1 MNKNRYVSLIL
12 TCVMLFACFAFR
24 TAAKTEEPVLIAFGD
39 SIAAAGKWERSFETL
54 SGIPVINAGVSGET
68 SANGLARFDTAVGS
82 KSPDVVFIAFGTND
96 SSIDMARYVP
106 VETYAENL
114 RQTVTKVRAIGAVP
128 VIITPPPV
136 VDAQYLT
143 RHEPEPFEP
152 YGGPNGLVAIY
163 AQTARDVAAELG
175 AACADMYAAFTEY
188 GAASIISDGVHPND
202 TGYDIY
208 AETVYEAFLGVSPEG
223 DIDLDGDVDID
234 DVNIV
239 KRVCIGVYTLE
250 GRRAER
256 ADMDGDG
263 DIDTAD
269 YELIKTA
276 AGVAD
281 PDRTADHT
289 GLTVT
294 ADLTPGSMDG
304 TVMAANTAELQARV
318 DEVHDAG
325 GGTVILPAGTFYFSS
340 QGMHVRGFESY
351 VCIPR
356 DNVCV
361 EGQGIYTV
369 LMPVG
374 ETPGGLDMFYYNEYT
389 DSGFKNPV
397 YLVNSDFKDFV
408 IDGGLAHSERYTS
421 AGKGFMINLYKD
433 CDYDNVIVM
442 NTDGTGFGMDC
453 PVNCTI
459 RNCEAYGC
467 GKAATTSSAG
477 ASGIGM
483 GTGYAENESLII
495 ENCNC
500 EGNMKF
506 GIFFEHQGRFNP
518 NYYTAQ
524 KLAKMIAVNCTARDN
539 YIDFGCEL
547 GVDVLFRCCTVYADS
562 TAHSKLAFNHHSI
575 RCRFEYM
582 DVRALFDD
590 VTDSSLYYY
599 DAVYWA
605 VNKGVTTGVGNN
617 EFGINGKCTVGQAIT
632 FLYRLAGQ
640 PGALKLVNR
649 AETVFYEDSLEWAVA
664 NGIVEEGADVNA
676 VCSRND
682 FIEIMWRYSGS
693 PVVTGSYSYAINWAL
708 AVGIMNTVMDTDIL
722 RRDAVTILYR
732 YFSPFDKY
740 TSDDAV
746 GLLRHVL
753 FPKNYPLMFRNGDFD
768 KNGQVDSDDAVYL
781 LRHTLFPA
789 DYPVDKY

>member
-1 MNKNRYVSLIL
+1 MNKNKYVSLFL
-12 TCVMLFACFAFR
+12 SCVMLFACFAFR
-24 TAAKTEEPVLIAFGD
+24 TSAQTDGPVLIAFGD
-39 SIAAAGKWERSFETL
+39 SIAASGRWETAFASL
-54 SGIPVINAGVSGET
+54 SGVSVINAGVSGET

-96 SSIDMARYVP
+96 SSIDMPRYVP
-106 VETYAENL
+106 VDSYADNL
-114 RQTVTKVRAIGAVP
+114 RLIVAKVRSAGAVP
-128 VIITPPPV
+128 VMITPPPV

-143 RHEPEPFEP
+143 RHDPEPFEP
-152 YGGPNGLVAIY
+152 YGGPDGLVALY
-163 AQTARDVAAELG
+163 AQAARDVASELG
-175 AACADMYAAFTEY
+175 IVCADMYSAFTER
-188 GAASIISDGVHPND
+188 GKESIIADGVHPND
-202 TGYDIY
+202 AGYALY
-208 AETVYEAFLGVSPEG
+208 ASVVYETYDSISPSG
-223 DIDLDGDVDID
+223 DVDLDGDVDKD
-234 DVNIV
+234 DVNTV
-239 KRVCIGVYTLE
+239 KRVCVGVYTLE
-250 GRRAER
+250 GRRADR

-263 DIDTAD
+263 DIDYAD

-276 AGVAD
+276 AGVTD
-281 PDRTADHT
+281 PDRASDRT
-289 GLTVT
+289 GLTVN
-294 ADLTPGSMDG
+294 ADLTPDSMDE

-318 DEVHDAG
+318 DEVHEAG
-325 GGTVILPAGTFYFSS
+325 GGTVVLPAGKFYFSS

-374 ETPGGLDMFYYNEYT
+374 ETPGGLDMFYFNEYA
-389 DSGFKNPV
+389 DSGFSNPL
-397 YLVNSDFKDFV
+397 YLVNADFRDFV
-408 IDGGLAHSERYTS
+408 IDGNLAHSQRYTS

-467 GKAATTSSAG
+467 GKAATTSAAG

-506 GIFFEHQGRFNP
+506 GIFFEHQGRFNASH
-518 NYYTAQ
+518 YTAQ
-524 KLAKMIAVNCTARDN
+524 RLAKMIAVNCTARDN
-539 YIDFGCEL
+539 FIDFGCEL
-547 GVDVLFRCCTVYADS
+547 GVDVVFRCCTVYADS

-582 DVRALFDD
+582 DVRALFSD
-590 VTDSSLYYY
+590 VTDSSSYYY

-649 AETVFYEDSLEWAVA
+649 AESVFYEDSLEWAVA
-664 NGIVEEGADVNA
+664 NGIVDESVDVGA
-676 VCSRND
+676 VCTRTG
-682 FIEIMWRYSGS
+682 FIEMMWRYSGS
-693 PVVTGSYSYAINWAL
+693 PAAAGSYSDAINWAMD
-708 AVGIMNTVMDTDIL
+708 VGIMNTVIESDIL
-722 RRDAVTILYR
+722 RRDAVTIRYR

-746 GLLRHVL
+746 GLLRHTL
-753 FPKNYPLMFRNGDFD
+753 FPKSYPLMFRNGDFD
-768 KNGQVDSDDAVYL
+768 KNGRLDSDDAVYL